1 VRKALGSAGTGN
13 SALSYLELAEGA
25 AITPPPYRFGPE
37 NGASPQDNNNG
48 FAAINLGNSA
58 TAFTGKFL
66 LSNGVLNLK
75 SIVQTNIA
83 PGCPGLIAPS
93 VLGGA
98 TVLTES
104 NNAEGV
110 VGVIAGI
117 ATDCEGGGFAPVQGL
132 YRFFGPRLGAQ
143 EFTKF
148 KEFFNA
154 TFPTLQVHALSPNEG
169 NTFDIG
175 LPTSLLGC
183 NGPTVDSDI
192 AWRSSLVSPVT
203 GTNAV

>member
-37 NGASPQDNNNG
+37 NGASPQNNSNG
-48 FAAINLGNSA
+48 FASINLGNSA

-75 SIVQTNIA
+75 SIVQPNAA

-117 ATDCEGGGFAPVQGL
+117 ATDCEGGGFAPGA
-132 YRFFGPRLGAQ
+132 GP
-143 EFTKF
+143 
-148 KEFFNA
+148 
-154 TFPTLQVHALSPNEG
+154 
-169 NTFDIG
+169 I
-175 LPTSLLGC
+175 SLLRPPLGC
-183 NGPTVDSDI
+183 TRI
-192 AWRSSLVSPVT
+192 H
-203 GTNAV
+203 